1 MASMATEIS
10 VLNTEEFEQLIF
22 DKDIRIAK
30 ALVNTI
36 LDNLKKSKKHYH
48 ALSVLVVQEQAI
60 YDITVEKKEFLSTL
74 ETNLPIFEEQEMY
87 EECAEI
93 VKAIEYIKNKPK
105 RGRPKKDLD
114 K

>member
-1 MASMATEIS
+1 MESMATEIS
-10 VLNTEEFEQLIF
+10 VLNAEEFEQLIH

-30 ALVNTI
+30 GLVNTI
-36 LDNLKKSKKHYH
+36 LKNLKKPKKHYH
-48 ALSVLVVQEQAI
+48 ALTILVVQEQTV
-60 YDITVEKKEFLSTL
+60 YDITVEKKEFLNTL

-105 RGRPKKDLD
+105 RGRPKKLG
-114 K
+114 